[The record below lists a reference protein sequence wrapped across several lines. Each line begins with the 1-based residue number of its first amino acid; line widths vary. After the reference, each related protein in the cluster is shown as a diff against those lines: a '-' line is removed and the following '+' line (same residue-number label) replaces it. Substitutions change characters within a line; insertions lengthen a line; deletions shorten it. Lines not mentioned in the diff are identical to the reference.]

1 MRGCSL
7 LIEMNLVNQNYGA
20 SFEVL
25 MQNREV
31 GRSDRFIQRIW
42 HPVFLT
48 SEELS
53 QLKIFVKTD
62 MTSISNL
69 SSFRNPGCKIR
80 KIKNFYSSNFA
91 PISSPTFTQLL
102 LNLCRADL

>member
-1 MRGCSL
+1 M
-7 LIEMNLVNQNYGA
+7 IEMNLVNQNYGA

-31 GRSDRFIQRIW
+31 GRSDRFIQQIW
-42 HPVFLT
+42 HTVFLT

-80 KIKNFYSSNFA
+80 IILLHKISTL
-91 PISSPTFTQLL
+91 PTLLPFPHQLL
-102 LNLCRADL
+102 LNFCSTSVRADL